1 MTNSG
6 GRFIRRRPDVHVKRM
21 GPIEIKVNVGTP
33 DVSIPQSQSLVVREL
48 KRAFCVLSKAV
59 EVGSGGW

>member
-21 GPIEIKVNVGTP
+21 GPIEIKVHVGTAN
-33 DVSIPQSQSLVVREL
+33 VSIPQSQSLVVREL
-48 KRAFCVLSKAV
+48 KRAFCVFSEAV
-59 EVGSGGW
+59 KVGSSGW